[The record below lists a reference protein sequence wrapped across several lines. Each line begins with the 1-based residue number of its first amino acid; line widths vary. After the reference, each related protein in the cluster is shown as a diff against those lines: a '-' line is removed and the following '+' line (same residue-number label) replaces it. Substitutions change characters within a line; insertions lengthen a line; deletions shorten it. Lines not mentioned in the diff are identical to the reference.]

1 MTKNDIS
8 FEDGIQKT
16 WIPEGSKE
24 YALFKLKTQEN
35 KKLIDVIKKH
45 ADIGPD
51 DLILDVGGRDG
62 NVAFE
67 IQRPERVHI
76 IDPDPRIKPLKEPAK
91 FWNEK
96 VQDVKFDN
104 GVKYKLII
112 CCHVLGYLGLQ
123 EAQKEMTRKLVSLL
137 DPDGGTLVL
146 FYNANIGYMKE
157 LLDYSL
163 HVLPRGH
170 YDYFDEDILRRYRVP
185 GYEIKKLDVSFP
197 LEYPNFE
204 DLARCCWFLFGAIDS
219 DIGEKARRFL
229 PKLQNDLAEPTFVI
243 DERIMFVR
251 RKIENIKLPTIL

>member
-1 MTKNDIS
+1 MKDDLN

-16 WIPEGSKE
+16 WIPEGTKE

-35 KKLIDVIKKH
+35 QKLIEVIKKH
-45 ADIGPD
+45 IDIKPN

-67 IQRPERVHI
+67 IQKPEKVHI
-76 IDPDPRIKPLKEPAK
+76 IDPDPRIKLLKEPGK
-91 FWNEK
+91 CWNKK
-96 VQDVKFDN
+96 VQDVQFDEKT
-104 GVKYKLII
+104 KYKLII

-163 HVLPRGH
+163 HVLSRGH
-170 YDYFDEDILRRYRVP
+170 YDYFDESILKRYRIP
-185 GYEIKKLDVSFP
+185 GYEIKRLDVSFD
-197 LEYPNFE
+197 LKYSSFE
-204 DLARCCWFLFGAIDS
+204 ELARCCWFLFGAIDQ
-219 DIGEKARRFL
+219 DIDEKARRFL
-229 PKLQNDLAEPTFVI
+229 LKLRNDLAESTFVI
-243 DERIMFVR
+243 DERIVFVK
-251 RKIENIKLPTIL
+251 RKLENIKIPTIL